1 MDFESEVA
9 VYAEVEG
16 GGGGGGGAEV
26 EVEAHS
32 LEIPDPLRTSQQL
45 HKPGTCLLTT
55 GKQTVYT
62 LNPHLQVNPSNTIA
76 TK

>member
-1 MDFESEVA
+1 MLRLRGVGWGG
-9 VYAEVEG
+9 G

-26 EVEAHS
+26 KVEAHS

-45 HKPGTCLLTT
+45 HKPGTRLLTT

-76 TK
+76 TE